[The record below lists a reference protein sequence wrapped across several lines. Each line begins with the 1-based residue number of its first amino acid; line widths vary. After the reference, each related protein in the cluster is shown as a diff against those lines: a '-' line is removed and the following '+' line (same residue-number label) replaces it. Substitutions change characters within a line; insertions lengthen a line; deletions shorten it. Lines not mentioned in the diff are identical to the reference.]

1 MGTLVVGKC
10 HQVCLWLHRA
20 VSEKTVCLQ
29 DAEETENW
37 LNNEMLFQGNI
48 EYL

>member
-1 MGTLVVGKC
+1 MCTLVVGGC
-10 HQVCLWLHRA
+10 HQVCLWPHRA

-37 LNNEMLFQGNI
+37 LNNEMFL
-48 EYL
+48 